1 MVTYFV
7 DKKVTGYEKQ
17 QQQQHLKIDKAFSN
31 GKCSSSQ
38 QTRED
43 SNLGRSK
50 IRKPS
55 EPECGVRVT
64 ITSDTE
70 QQQHQ
75 QQQNVRRKSLD
86 PTC

>member
-7 DKKVTGYEKQ
+7 DKKVSGDEK
-17 QQQQHLKIDKAFSN
+17 QQQHLKIDKAFSN
-31 GKCSSSQ
+31 GKCSSSNLQ
-38 QTRED
+38 ARDD
-43 SNLGRSK
+43 SNQARSK

-70 QQQHQ
+70 QQQQ
-75 QQQNVRRKSLD
+75 QQQQLRRKSLD